1 MTVPT
6 TCDTLYKYNISEAIT
21 LEKTSTIE
29 YYIFDADHHENI
41 HHIKYGDKPYKS
53 YTFTGPGGGTNLD
66 LRGPIEIYYKNTL
79 DPVIISQTPPPSLVE
94 GQNKTE
100 YLLYDTTS
108 HKRRLVLKKSPQSKQ
123 HQGWKPVLKKYII
136 SPEIVLNK
144 SYIYHTSEMGDY
156 TTPGPTLIKTDS
168 AIKMKDTL
176 NDLKKCGKLKDFQLS
191 DALTNE
197 SSMQE
202 VIKNLIKG
210 EKDFTCCDKV
220 DLSKFVLK
228 TSVPPCS
235 NVIPDKYKKYGEN
248 YNPNSTTDKDDKDD
262 QISDD
267 IHSTKITDKFSISYI
282 ALSILI
288 LIIILLNIM

>member
-41 HHIKYGDKPYKS
+41 HHIEYEGKPYKS

-66 LRGPIEIYYKNTL
+66 LTGPIEIHYKNTL

-100 YLLYDTTS
+100 YLLYNTD
-108 HKRRLVLKKSPQSKQ
+108 RPNRLVLTKSPLSKQ
-123 HQGWKPVLKKYII
+123 NQEWKPVLKKYII

-144 SYIYHTSEMGDY
+144 SNILHTSEMGDY
-156 TTPGPTLIKTDS
+156 HKHVKLIKTDS

-262 QISDD
+262 QISSDD